1 MKANSKI
8 DGYQKAAIL
17 LNLVGEETAAEILKG
32 LDVKEIGKITME
44 MTRLKTI
51 PADVVQDLL
60 KEISQLSGGETIRLK
75 GEDYVKRIL
84 YKGLGEEGA
93 SKILELASKESP
105 LDELK
110 WVDPKTL
117 ISFLSLE
124 HPQTIALIM
133 CLLEPLQAAEVL
145 SGLPDRLKADVAM
158 RMATTERVSDIAL
171 DEIKEVLKGQ
181 LDLSKGKAKRLG
193 GIKAVAEILNQCD
206 KATEKAV
213 LENIEEQNL
222 DLANSIRQ
230 LMFVFE
236 DIVTIDNRGIQM
248 ILKEVSTEELAIALK
263 TASEELKNKIFS
275 NMSQRAAVILKEEMQ
290 MRGPVRVSDVEKAQL
305 NIVNIVRKLE
315 AEGKIIISKRGGEEL
330 V

>member
-8 DGYQKAAIL
+8 DGYQKAAVL

-105 LDELK
+105 LEELK

-222 DLANSIRQ
+222 DLADSIRQ

-315 AEGKIIISKRGGEEL
+315 AEGKIIIAKRGGEEL

>member
-17 LNLVGEETAAEILKG
+17 LNLVGEETAAEILKS

-60 KEISQLSGGETIRLK
+60 KEISQLSGGETISLK

-105 LDELK
+105 LEELK

-158 RMATTERVSDIAL
+158 RMATTERVSDTAL
-171 DEIKEVLKGQ
+171 EEIKEVLKGQ

-193 GIKAVAEILNQCD
+193 GIKAVAEILNLCD

-222 DLANSIRQ
+222 DLADSIRQ

-315 AEGKIIISKRGGEEL
+315 AEGKIIIAKRGGEEL

>member
-1 MKANSKI
+1 
-8 DGYQKAAIL
+8 
-17 LNLVGEETAAEILKG
+17 
-32 LDVKEIGKITME
+32 VKEIGKITLE
-44 MTRLKTI
+44 MTKLKSV
-51 PADVVQDLL
+51 PADIVEELL
-60 KEISQLSGGETIRLK
+60 NEILKVTSGSTVNLG

-93 SKILELASKESP
+93 SKILEIASKESP
-105 LDELK
+105 LEELK

-117 ISFLSLE
+117 VSFLSSE

-133 CLLEPLQAAEVL
+133 CLLEPAQAAEVL
-145 SGLPDRLKADVAM
+145 SALPDRLKADVAI
-158 RMATTERVSDIAL
+158 RMATTERIPDAAL
-171 DEIKEVLKGQ
+171 EEIKDVLRGQ
-181 LDLSKGKAKRLG
+181 LDLSKGKAKKLG
-193 GIKAVAEILNQCD
+193 GIKAVAEILNLCD
-206 KATEKAV
+206 KSTEKSV

-222 DLANSIRQ
+222 ELADSIRQ

-248 ILKEVSTEELAIALK
+248 ILKEVTTEDLAIALK

-275 NMSQRAAVILKEEMQ
+275 NMSQRAAVILREEMQ
-290 MRGPVRVSDVEKAQL
+290 AKGPVRISDVEKAQM

-315 AEGKIIISKRGGEEL
+315 AEGKIIIAKRGGEEL